1 MSLTIK
7 KRKTLLSRIKTSKF
21 LLLMLLPV
29 VVYYLMFRYIP
40 LFYTSIAFKEYN
52 PFVDFFETEWIGWKN
67 FERFFNSPDFFNIMR
82 NTLVISMLDIVLV
95 FGSSIVFAL
104 LLHEVKNRLAKSV
117 VQTLSYLPHFISI
130 VVIAGMFIS
139 FLSPPGGFLFHLYNK
154 ITGVQSNLSLL
165 DRKELFWGIYTLI
178 NMWKGMGWGSIIFVA
193 ALSRVDQE
201 LYEAAAIDG
210 AGKMRRVF
218 AVTLPAI
225 SATII
230 AMLIVKLGQVLN
242 VGYELIILI
251 SNSQNYEFSDVI
263 SSYVYRY
270 SLGSSNPLI
279 TDFSYAAAIG
289 LFQTVVA
296 FILVYITNKISSK
309 VSEVSLW

>member
-1 MSLTIK
+1 MMTKIK
-7 KRKTLLSRIKTSKF
+7 RQKPFWTRVKASKY

-29 VVYYLMFRYIP
+29 ITYYIMFRYIP
-40 LFYTSIAFKEYN
+40 LIYTSIAFKAYN
-52 PFVDFFETEWIGWKN
+52 PFKGFFETEWVGWKN
-67 FERFFNSPDFFNIMR
+67 FIRFFKSPDFFNVMR
-82 NTLVISMLDIVLV
+82 NTIVISLLDILLV

-104 LLHEVKNRLAKSV
+104 LLHEVKNRLAKSA

-139 FLSPPGGFLFHLYNK
+139 FLSPPGGFLYTIYNK
-154 ITGVQSNLSLL
+154 LTGADSNLSLL

-193 ALSRVDQE
+193 ALSRVDQQ

-270 SLGSSNPLI
+270 SLGSTNPLF

-289 LFQTVVA
+289 LFQTAIA
-296 FILVYITNKISSK
+296 FALVYITNKISSK